1 MNKQYVIEAVRK
13 IVAAPSAYEGLKKA
27 GQAYLDAVGTERE
40 NAAAAVLVEEAK
52 ADISTVDETIAF
64 AGSPVAAE
72 VLGEA
77 GVKALE
83 AHARDIKARGAEYC
97 DCDACT
103 AALDV
108 LKNEKIW
115 RA

>member
-1 MNKQYVIEAVRK
+1 MNKQDVIEAVRK

-40 NAAAAVLVEEAK
+40 NAAAVLVEEAK

-77 GVKALE
+77 GAKALE

-108 LKNEKIW
+108 VKNEKVLLS
-115 RA
+115 